1 MKINAFHL
9 KIIAL
14 ITMIIDHLGMMFFE
28 KHFIFR
34 IVGRIAFI
42 IYAFMLV
49 EGCFHTKN
57 FKKYVSKL
65 LLWGFI
71 SEVPFDLAKFGNLFE
86 LDNQNIF
93 FTLFLSAI
101 GIHFLEK
108 NKNTGLRILICLI
121 ISFLALI
128 LKVDYS
134 MYGTSIILAFYF
146 AKNLKIRY
154 ITSISL
160 LIFLAGL
167 LDTIQLFAVL
177 GLIPISMYNG
187 KQGIKTGNIYYS
199 FYALHL
205 GFFVIIKHFYVSP

>member
-1 MKINAFHL
+1 
-9 KIIAL
+9 
-14 ITMIIDHLGMMFFE
+14 MIIDHFGMMFFE
-28 KHFIFR
+28 KHCIFR

-71 SEVPFDLAKFGNLFE
+71 SEIPFDLAKFGKPFALE
-86 LDNQNIF
+86 NQNIF
-93 FTLFLSAI
+93 FTLLLSAI

-108 NKNTGLRILICLI
+108 NKNTGLRILICLV

-128 LKVDYS
+128 LKVDYN
-134 MYGTSIILAFYF
+134 MYGTSVVLAFYF
-146 AKNLKIRY
+146 AKNLKVRY
-154 ITSISL
+154 MISVSS
-160 LIFLAGL
+160 LIFLVGL
-167 LDTIQLFAVL
+167 LDTIQFFAVL

-187 KQGIKTGNIYYS
+187 EQGIKTGNIYYS

-205 GFFVIIKHFYVSP
+205 GIFVIIKHFLVV